1 MQSLTD
7 QSCPYCFATDMMPRL
22 GTTHGMVKQ
31 SRLHGYAVVICFRQ
45 GKSNLYMTSIIKLDK
60 TSWAKHGNTWH
71 GTGHTWPHDATWA
84 RRQADHWQRW
94 GHHIWRGGW
103 LPLCR
108 RYRGKVGFPRPP
120 CSSFSAFTF
129 QKRPALSVIISVDP
143 KRSLPCQAP
152 FSWTYHWIRWSFL
165 FQIDSDSE
173 CPAWADEAHTQK
185 FEQTWTNPQTWT
197 LVLGESIESLA
208 QVGMYDDRRLGV
220 SCFNQ
225 QLAESPP

>member
-1 MQSLTD
+1 MFST
-7 QSCPYCFATDMMPRL
+7 
-22 GTTHGMVKQ
+22 
-31 SRLHGYAVVICFRQ
+31 
-45 GKSNLYMTSIIKLDK
+45 GKFNQIYMTSWYTIIKLDK

-84 RRQADHWQRW
+84 QLQADHWQRW
-94 GHHIWRGGW
+94 GHHIWRGEW
-103 LPLCR
+103 LPLYR
-108 RYRGKVGFPRPP
+108 RYRGEK
-120 CSSFSAFTF
+120 SAFPGLHAAHS
-129 QKRPALSVIISVDP
+129 QHSRSIRPALSVIISVDP
-143 KRSLPCQAP
+143 NRSLPKAP

-173 CPAWADEAHTQK
+173 CPAWADGAHTQK

-197 LVLGESIESLA
+197 LVLVESIESLA
-208 QVGMYDDRRLGV
+208 QVGMYDDRCLGV